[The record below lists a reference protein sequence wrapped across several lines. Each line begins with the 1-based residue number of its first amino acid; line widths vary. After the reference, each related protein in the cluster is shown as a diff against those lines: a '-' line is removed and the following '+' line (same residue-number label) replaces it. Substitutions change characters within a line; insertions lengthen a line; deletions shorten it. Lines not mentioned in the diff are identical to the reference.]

1 MYSSI
6 TRQSAG
12 QYEVDGVGPHVLV
25 CAYHDVEQVEDS
37 PNAAHY
43 NCQDLVIRQV
53 TILDRF
59 QVTEGWPHDVQ
70 GGQCVSLGDGAGVAG
85 LAGIQLLHVLKV
97 FLGQVLEDL
106 EI

>member
-43 NCQDLVIRQV
+43 NCQDLVIDSKLQR
-53 TILDRF
+53 
-59 QVTEGWPHDVQ
+59 
-70 GGQCVSLGDGAGVAG
+70 GGPMMSKADSVSHLVME
-85 LAGIQLLHVLKV
+85 LVL
-97 FLGQVLEDL
+97 QVLL
-106 EI
+106 AYNCSMYS